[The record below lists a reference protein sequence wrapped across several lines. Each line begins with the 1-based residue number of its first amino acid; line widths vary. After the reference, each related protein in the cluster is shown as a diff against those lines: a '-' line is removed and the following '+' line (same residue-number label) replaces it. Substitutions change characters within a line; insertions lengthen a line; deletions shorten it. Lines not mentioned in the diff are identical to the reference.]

1 MKKGGA
7 YMSDI
12 ELAKLQGALDILDIL
27 REEFEQWVDEA
38 QDSDKR
44 EALEN
49 VLRHVESMESEY
61 KRRVKDG
68 D

>member
-1 MKKGGA
+1 
-7 YMSDI
+7 MSDADLSSLRGSLEI
-12 ELAKLQGALDILDIL
+12 LAIL

-38 QDSDKR
+38 QNDNKR

-61 KRRVKDG
+61 KRRIKEHK
-68 D
+68 